1 MKTHTVLAL
10 GMIVLIAF
18 IFMPMSEV
26 TAVPDEEKKMWVCHN
41 GHSINISV
49 SAGEKHMANHD
60 GDTLGQCQE

>member
-26 TAVPDEEKKMWVCHN
+26 TAVPDEDKKMWVCHN
-41 GHSINISV
+41 GHSINV
-49 SAGEKHMANHD
+49 SINAAMNHLGH
-60 GDTLGQCQE
+60 GDPLGQCE